1 MHFMLAAL
9 GPQHDDAAHHQRRRH
24 GDRVEQVVVNQVG
37 ENHPQHHCRQEGDQQ
52 VDGKPLGLALGRQAT
67 DHFENLATELPHHCQ
82 DRAQLD
88 DDMNALKRS
97 PVKSSTSATMIWWP
111 VLEIGRNSFA
121 QYVDQPTPV
130 ADPDSRRAD
139 AVGPGYAD
147 AQADPRR
154 PVPGQAPADSTRGP
168 DRQRDPDVYHGLE
181 TTGVMTREAAQ
192 KQALSAVRGLR
203 YDHDDYFWINDLTPV
218 MIMHPANP
226 KLDGQN
232 LSAIRDPD
240 GFAVFN
246 EFVILAKAKG
256 AGIVNYRWPKPGAE
270 APVAKTSYIQ
280 LFEPWGWIIGSG
292 VYVDDV
298 QAEFSSQVWK
308 ASFIG
313 LAIALVMALLVS
325 LIARSIVRPLQAA
338 VNAMGNIASGESDLT
353 RSLDTHGQDEVTQ
366 LSRHFNSFTAKLRQ
380 ELGSNATQ
388 AHDRSQQQSQQ
399 MELVATAINE
409 VTYGVQDVAENAEH
423 AASEMRDAQAQAQQG
438 QVNIDSSL
446 QQIDQL
452 SESTQIG
459 SVLEVIRSIADQT
472 NLLALN
478 AAIEAARAGEQGRG
492 FAVVADEVRL
502 LAQRTQKST
511 AEIQGMIERLQ
522 GHSEAAVK
530 AGASLTAIGESLRNL
545 NGLNASIAS
554 ATLQQAHVVEDINQN
569 VTEAAGLSHST
580 ALAAEQ
586 SSVASAHLRGL
597 SEQLDGLLRQFKV

>member
-1 MHFMLAAL
+1 MNSLRSMSISRRLWLILIVAVLMLLTL
-9 GPQHDDAAHHQRRRH
+9 GLLMLKQIHDDLYQAKRQQTQH
-24 GDRVEQVVVNQVG
+24 VVQTASGV
-37 ENHPQHHCRQEGDQQ
+37 
-52 VDGKPLGLALGRQAT
+52 LAYYQ
-67 DHFENLATELPHHCQ
+67 NLEKTG
-82 DRAQLD
+82 
-88 DDMNALKRS
+88 AL
-97 PVKSSTSATMIWWP
+97 
-111 VLEIGRNSFA
+111 
-121 QYVDQPTPV
+121 
-130 ADPDSRRAD
+130 
-139 AVGPGYAD
+139 
-147 AQADPRR
+147 
-154 PVPGQAPADSTRGP
+154 
-168 DRQRDPDVYHGLE
+168 
-181 TTGVMTREAAQ
+181 TREAAQ
-192 KQALSAVRGLR
+192 QQALSAVRGLR

-218 MIMHPANP
+218 MIMHAANP

-246 EFVILAKAKG
+246 EFVLLAKAKG
-256 AGIVNYRWPKPGAE
+256 AGIVNYRWPKPGAD
-270 APVAKTSYIQ
+270 APVEKTSYIQ

-298 QAEFSSQVWK
+298 QAEFNGQVWK
-308 ASFIG
+308 ASLIG
-313 LAIALVMALLVS
+313 LGIALVMALLVI
-325 LIARSIVRPLQAA
+325 LIARSIVHPLQAA

-353 RSLDTHGQDEVTQ
+353 RTLDTHGRDEVTQ
-366 LSRHFNSFTAKLRQ
+366 LSQHFNSFTAKLRQ
-380 ELGSNATQ
+380 VVGQLQVCANALGQSSTELGTNASQ

-409 VTYGVQDVAENAEH
+409 VTYGVQDVAKNAEH

-438 QVNIDSSL
+438 QVNIDGSL

-452 SESTQIG
+452 SSTISQAVEVIRTLSSESTQIG
-459 SVLEVIRSIADQT
+459 GVLEVIRSIADQT

-511 AEIQGMIERLQ
+511 AEIQVMIERLQ

-530 AGASLTAIGESLRNL
+530 VISDSHSASQLTIEQAGQAGASLTAIGQALRNL

-569 VTEAAGLSHST
+569 VTQAAGLSHST

-597 SEQLDGLLRQFKV
+597 SEQLEGLLRQFKI